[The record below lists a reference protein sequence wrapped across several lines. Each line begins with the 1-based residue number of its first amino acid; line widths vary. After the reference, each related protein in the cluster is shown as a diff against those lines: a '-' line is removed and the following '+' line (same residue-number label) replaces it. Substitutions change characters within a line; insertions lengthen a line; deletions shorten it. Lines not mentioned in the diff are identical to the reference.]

1 MTVAPTDLSGGTE
14 VLRVEGIAKHF
25 GATRAVDGVTFGLR
39 EGETLGL
46 VGESGS
52 GKTTTARLVLRLL
65 EPTSGRVIVL
75 DRDVTQ
81 YSRRQMRSVRRSLQV
96 VFQDPHKSLNPRMVI
111 RDLVGEPLR
120 IHAKLSRA
128 SYRAKVDELLTQVG
142 LSSAYGARYAHEL
155 SGGQR
160 QRAGIARA
168 LALEPRI
175 LILDEPVSALDV
187 SIRAQVINLLMD
199 LQEQRKLAY
208 LFISHDL
215 SVVRH
220 IAHRVAVM
228 YLGQIVEIGPTAE
241 LFNQP
246 SHPYTRALLSAIP
259 AGNPGATSDS
269 RRIVLQGDP
278 PNPADMPR
286 GCRFHPRC
294 FMAAERCSL
303 EEPELLP
310 RTRAD
315 QFSACH
321 FAGEASSVPDTAAV
335 ASVDA
340 YRADQADNPSRK
352 GGQ

>member
-1 MTVAPTDLSGGTE
+1 VTSTDLSSGAE
-14 VLRVEGIAKHF
+14 VLRVEAIAKHF
-25 GATRAVDGVTFGLR
+25 GATRAVDGVSFVLR

-65 EPTSGRVIVL
+65 EPTSGRVTVL
-75 DRDVTQ
+75 EHDVTR
-81 YSRRQMRSVRRSLQV
+81 YSRRQMRSVRRSMQV
-96 VFQDPHKSLNPRMVI
+96 VFQDPHKSLNPRMMI

-120 IHAKLSRA
+120 IHAKLPRA
-128 SYRAKVDELLTQVG
+128 AYRAKVDELLSQVG

-168 LALEPRI
+168 LALDPRI

-199 LQEQRKLAY
+199 LQEELRLAY

-228 YLGQIVEIGPTAE
+228 YLGQIVEIAPTAE
-241 LFNQP
+241 LFDRP
-246 SHPYTRALLSAIP
+246 AHPYTRALLSAIP
-259 AGNPGATSDS
+259 RGDPGATSQS

-303 EEPELLP
+303 EAPELLP
-310 RTRAD
+310 RTRGD
-315 QFSACH
+315 HFSACH
-321 FAGEASSVPDTAAV
+321 FAGEAASPPGAAAV
-335 ASVDA
+335 AA
-340 YRADQADNPSRK
+340 KGRAVSWVNDVF
-352 GGQ
+352 